1 MPSRRSFIG
10 LPLAAFALS
19 PLSLLR
25 AAENPEQKTSAA
37 FASPPVVQNPSPEGC
52 TFTFRVSGLASAE
65 IHWGLSPDKL
75 DQVVKAAHHGLI
87 QADDRILSLRL
98 RLSADAFPADGIIH
112 YQIVLLPLRYRNAYK
127 LERGAPVNSPVRRL
141 KLPRRDAKSFSLC
154 AVSDTHEAA
163 ATLAGLAR
171 RIEALNPDLLVWNG
185 DTCRDFDP
193 GDNPAAIL
201 LDNGAGPSPEL
212 GGWASTRPLLFV
224 PGNHDVRGQLAQDV
238 PLSMRPW
245 PGDPDLAYNFAIR
258 CGPVALIGLETGE
271 DKPDA
276 HPAFAGMAAYEEHR
290 RRQAEWLKEAVK
302 RPAIASAPYK
312 VALCHIPLRGTGID
326 DDDGRTVSRNGYAH
340 HSGEGLELWGPVL
353 RAAGFRL
360 VISGHTHQWRIQDPD
375 ATESLMQAVGGGPQ
389 SDNAVVIHLDADD
402 KRLLLRIED
411 FSGKEVAR
419 RELAPS

>member
-25 AAENPEQKTSAA
+25 AAESSARMDAAA
-37 FASPPVVQNPSPEGC
+37 FASPPVVQNPGPDGC

-65 IHWGLSPDKL
+65 LHWGLKPERL
-75 DQVVKAAHHGLI
+75 DQVVKASHHGLI
-87 QADDRILSLRL
+87 HADDRVLSLRL
-98 RLSADAFPADGIIH
+98 RLAADKVPADGVL
-112 YQIVLLPLRYRNAYK
+112 YYRIVLLPLRYRNAYK
-127 LERGAPVNSPVRRL
+127 LERGSPVLSPVRRL
-141 KLPRRDAKSFSLC
+141 KLPRPDAKSFSLC
-154 AVSDTHEAA
+154 AVSDTHEATA
-163 ATLAGLAR
+163 VLAGLAK
-171 RIEALNPDLLVWNG
+171 RIEELNPDLLVWNG

-201 LDNGAGPSPEL
+201 LDNGAGASPEL
-212 GGWASTRPLLFV
+212 GGWAATRPMVFV
-224 PGNHDVRGQLAQDV
+224 PGNHDVRGQLAQEV

-245 PGDPDLAYNFAIR
+245 PGDPDLPYNFAIR

-290 RRQAEWLKEAVK
+290 RRQAEWLQEAVK
-302 RPAIASAPYK
+302 RPAIAAAPYK
-312 VALCHIPLRGTGID
+312 VVLCHIPLRGTGQD
-326 DDDGRTVSRNGYAH
+326 DNDGRSLEGYAH
-340 HSGEGLELWGPVL
+340 HSGEGLDLWGPLL

-360 VISGHTHQWRIQDPD
+360 ILSGHTHQWRLQDPD
-375 ATESLMQAVGGGPQ
+375 ATDSLMQAVGGGPQ